1 MGPGEGAWYVLGVSA
16 GVGSDRSQPHT
27 GNSDV
32 TGRDAISEREG
43 KGAGVTLGIINQR
56 PKTEPKRPRPRPK
69 RPRPKSSVMSSV
81 LAPN

>member
-1 MGPGEGAWYVLGVSA
+1 VGPGEGAWYVLGVSA

-43 KGAGVTLGIINQR
+43 RGQGNSGHN
-56 PKTEPKRPRPRPK
+56 
-69 RPRPKSSVMSSV
+69 
-81 LAPN
+81 